1 MVTTILCKSVN
12 QYCVEELKEYSSS
25 KHPNIYFS
33 TEKEKDGC
41 SPFLNVDIF
50 RENEKFTTNV
60 YRKKIFSGVYTNFKS
75 FIPDTCNIGLIKS
88 LKVH

>member
-1 MVTTILCKSVN
+1 MLMIYCHMMNLKSI
-12 QYCVEELKEYSSS
+12 QH
-25 KHPNIYFS
+25 HPNIYFS

-50 RENEKFTTNV
+50 LENEKFTTNV
-60 YRKKIFSGVYTNFKS
+60 YRKKTFSGVYTNFKR

>member
-1 MVTTILCKSVN
+1 MLMIYCHSFLLLIVQMNLKSI
-12 QYCVEELKEYSSS
+12 QH
-25 KHPNIYFS
+25 HPNIYFS

-60 YRKKIFSGVYTNFKS
+60 YRKKTFSGVYTNFKS